1 MKFTAKEVV
10 RGFSNKAYQMDNG
23 TAVVKCIYI
32 DVQLDAEHGGKGT
45 RTDAMVVESPDVI
58 RAIEHNAFPMLAEL
72 EVEQRA
78 TKGKVQ
84 LVCTGIKP
92 IHAANDGGA
101 RKAA

>member
-10 RGFSNKAYQMDNG
+10 RGFSNKSYAMDNG

-32 DVQLDAEHGGKGT
+32 DVHLDGEHGGKGT
-45 RTDAMVVESPDVI
+45 RTDAMSVESPDVI
-58 RAIEHNAFPMLAEL
+58 NAIAHNAFPLLAEL

-84 LVCTGIKP
+84 LVCTAIKP
-92 IHAANDGGA
+92 LQQDLK
-101 RKAA
+101 KAA